1 MTEMMKAAIFV
12 EPGKMAVEEVPKAT
26 LEQDDDIVIRVV
38 RTCVCGSDLWFFR
51 GLSGQ
56 AAHSQVGHESIGVV
70 EEVGPAISWLCH
82 SRTAAVNARCARLA
96 SNPYAL
102 TAATSPPVR
111 PNTCAYRRRT
121 APWSRCPVRRKT
133 TMTRR
138 LLRC

>member
-1 MTEMMKAAIFV
+1 MSDMMKAAIFV

-70 EEVGPAISWLCH
+70 EETG
-82 SRTAAVNARCARLA
+82 AAVE
-96 SNPYAL
+96 SVKPGDFVVV
-102 TAATSPPVR
+102 PFP
-111 PNTCAYRRRT
+111 
-121 APWSRCPVRRKT
+121 
-133 TMTRR
+133 
-138 LLRC
+138 